1 MSDTNLTHICAKIDK
16 KTKELFLN
24 LCEKEGIDI
33 SQGLRDLILEALSR
47 SYIIEERKK
56 RMEKVK
62 EGGSA

>member
-47 SYIIEERKK
+47 DYIIEERKK
-56 RMEKVK
+56 RLQKIS
-62 EGGSA
+62 GGGNV